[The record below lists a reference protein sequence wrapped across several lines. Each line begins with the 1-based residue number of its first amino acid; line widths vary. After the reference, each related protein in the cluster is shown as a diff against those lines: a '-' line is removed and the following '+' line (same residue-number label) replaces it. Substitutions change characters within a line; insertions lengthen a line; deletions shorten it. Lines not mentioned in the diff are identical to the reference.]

1 MHLNLRLPSTKQTF
15 YLCSV
20 RIDTPMTALILDQ
33 NVWSNLFVRENMYL
47 CVRTFLL
54 FPIRIIIGK
63 YYRIILLTLLLTKP
77 KTDSLLCRKKI
88 GLAERN
94 FKEDSVETQIL
105 LLSFN
110 LRTSVKYNSMLL
122 L

>member
-20 RIDTPMTALILDQ
+20 GIDAPMTALILDH
-33 NVWSNLFVRENMYL
+33 NVWSYLFVPENMYL

-63 YYRIILLTLLLTKP
+63 YYRIIMLTLLLTKP
-77 KTDSLLCRKKI
+77 KTNSLLCRKKI

-94 FKEDSVETQIL
+94 FREDSVETQIL
-105 LLSFN
+105 LLSCN
-110 LRTSVKYNSMLL
+110 LRTSVKHNSMFLL
-122 L
+122 